1 MRNLYRRSPREES
14 GMVNKR
20 LLESTIIEMLAKNG
34 AQDFSNIFK
43 FITDRFQKVDEGDL
57 NRALMNLELRGI
69 LRVYHSSKDRQRVE
83 LVRG

>member
-1 MRNLYRRSPREES
+1 
-14 GMVNKR
+14 MVNKR